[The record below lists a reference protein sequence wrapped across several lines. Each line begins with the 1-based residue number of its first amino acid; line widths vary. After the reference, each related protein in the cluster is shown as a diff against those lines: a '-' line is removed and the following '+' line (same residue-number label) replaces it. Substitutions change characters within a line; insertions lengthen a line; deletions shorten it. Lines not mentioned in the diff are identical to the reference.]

1 MTDNIE
7 YLPREVWRGHILL
20 MDYTTAEHYAVTVT
34 GGIDGFH
41 VDLLRR
47 PFPEPV
53 SITSEMYDYPDKLYP
68 DYRPN
73 AHAYGVI
80 ENGALI
86 AAIEVEAEEWSNRL
100 RVTELW
106 VAESYRRLGIGHA
119 LMEKAKSIAVADGR
133 RAVILETQT
142 CNVNAIGFY
151 LHEGFT
157 MIGLDTCCYK
167 NDDIARGEV
176 RLEMGW
182 FPPEV
187 KNGEE

>member
-1 MTDNIE
+1 MTYNIE
-7 YLPREVWRGHILL
+7 YLPREVWRGHILH
-20 MDYTTAEHYAVTVT
+20 MDYTTTEHYAVRMTSED
-34 GGIDGFH
+34 GGFH

-53 SITSEMYDYPDKLYP
+53 SITSEMYDYPDKLYD

-73 AHAYGVI
+73 ATAYGVI
-80 ENGALI
+80 ENDELV
-86 AAIEVEAEEWSNRL
+86 AAIEIEPEEWSRRL

-106 VAESYRRLGIGHA
+106 IAEPYRRRGIGHA
-119 LMEKAKSIAVADGR
+119 LMEKAKSIAVADGN

-151 LHEGFT
+151 LHEGFK

-182 FPPEV
+182 FPQDLQ
-187 KNGEE
+187 G